1 MRVLLGEFIYNI
13 NGEAEVGNRGLHSFA
28 MANDNTIDRTKN
40 LKTTIYIVLLKL

>member
-1 MRVLLGEFIYNI
+1 MRVLLGEFIY